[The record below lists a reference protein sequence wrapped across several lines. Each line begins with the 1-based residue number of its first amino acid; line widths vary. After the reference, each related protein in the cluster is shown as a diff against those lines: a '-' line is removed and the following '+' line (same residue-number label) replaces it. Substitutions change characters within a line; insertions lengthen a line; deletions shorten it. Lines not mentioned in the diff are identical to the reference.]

1 MRRLALVALGTWACA
16 CAATNP
22 DWDDPAAS
30 VTGRTTMVEPEPN
43 DASDTTAAGAGTAET
58 DAAATTTTGATT
70 ATDAS
75 SEPNESSGGDV
86 SSSTGES
93 PCEDHWLRCDG
104 ECFDVDDEPL
114 HCGAACVDCR
124 IEFGN
129 DAECKHGECGEGG
142 EGKGG

>member
-1 MRRLALVALGTWACA
+1 MRRLALVAVGTWACA

-22 DWDDPAAS
+22 DWDDSAAS
-30 VTGRTTMVEPEPN
+30 VTGDTTMVERETPT
-43 DASDTTAAGAGTAET
+43 DASDTTAAGAGTGDT
-58 DAAATTTTGATT
+58 DSPATT
-70 ATDAS
+70 ATGAS

-129 DAECKHGECGEGG
+129 DAECRHGECREGG
-142 EGKGG
+142 EGKGD